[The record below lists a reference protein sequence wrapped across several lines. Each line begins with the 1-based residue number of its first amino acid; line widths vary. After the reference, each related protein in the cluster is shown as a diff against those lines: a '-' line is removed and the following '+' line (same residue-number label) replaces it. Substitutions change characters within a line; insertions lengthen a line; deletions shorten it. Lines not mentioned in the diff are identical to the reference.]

1 MEISESEV
9 LSHRFA
15 SLLRRHDWVLN
26 LIFIGAGAYFVAGA
40 INAVVGHWLRVVPE
54 ASDVAATAPA
64 RSTRPSGHPVLRQ
77 AAARNLL
84 GLKREEVSPQA
95 DQPAAVPEVS
105 GRDFKESELH
115 PCTVGAVLRATL
127 VADAAPEWS
136 LAVMLN
142 NATRETQVY
151 SINEGQNKIAEDA
164 VLVAIRSRE
173 VVVRRRDHFERCLGE
188 GEGAAAPPMMPAAA
202 AVVPAGDDPAN
213 LVPGDMTGV
222 TKFSETD
229 YKVERTE
236 LDKTLANLNEVATQA
251 RIVPSFRNGAPNGFK
266 LFSIRPGSIYA
277 KIGLQNGDVIQKIN
291 GFEMNSP
298 DRALEV
304 YTKLRDATSLTIE
317 LQRRGATMTMNYK
330 IQ

>member
-1 MEISESEV
+1 MEPSESDV

-15 SLLRRHDWVLN
+15 SLLRRHDWVFN
-26 LIFIGAGAYFVAGA
+26 LIFIGVGACFIAGAANAVAGY
-40 INAVVGHWLRVVPE
+40 WLRVVPE
-54 ASDVAATAPA
+54 VNDAAIAAPA
-64 RSTRPSGHPVLRQ
+64 RAVRPAGHPTLVR
-77 AAARNLL
+77 AAVRNLL
-84 GLKREEVSPQA
+84 GLKREDVAPQA
-95 DQPAAVPEVS
+95 DQPTAVPQVS

-127 VADAAPEWS
+127 VADGAPEWS

-164 VLVAIRSRE
+164 ILVAVRSRE

-188 GEGAAAPPMMPAAA
+188 GEGAAAPPMIPAPAPVA
-202 AVVPAGDDPAN
+202 SAGDDPAS

-304 YTKLRDATSLTIE
+304 YTKLRDATNLTIE